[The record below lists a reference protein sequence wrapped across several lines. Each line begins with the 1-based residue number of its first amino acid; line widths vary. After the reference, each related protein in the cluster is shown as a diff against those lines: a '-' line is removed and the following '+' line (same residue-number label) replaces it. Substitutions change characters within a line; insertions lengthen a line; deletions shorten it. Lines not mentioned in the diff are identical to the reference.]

1 MAIADSDV
9 PGVERDSAGAAGGCP
24 CPSARRRRGTQVPRR
39 RVGAANSDGYWARA
53 SDYNLYLDERGRFH
67 VIPHDV
73 NEGLTDGSSSRG
85 GPPPG
90 MRRGMPPAGGPA
102 MFGRG
107 PAPVDVREDPVVGIE
122 IPASV
127 AFEAARD
134 SSTSARYLSYV
145 REIAERWLDWQTLEP
160 VARSRRALIADAV
173 RADTR
178 KLYTFQA
185 FEVGCQRGERE
196 PKKFCYSQACLP
208 ATGEVSCKQ
217 SSNAGSA

>member
-1 MAIADSDV
+1 MAL
-9 PGVERDSAGAAGGCP
+9 
-24 CPSARRRRGTQVPRR
+24 
-39 RVGAANSDGYWARA
+39 ANSDGYWARA

-73 NEGLTDGSSSRG
+73 NEGLTDESSSRG

-107 PAPVDVREDPVVGIE
+107 PARVDVSGGSVSGNRRCQQ
-122 IPASV
+122 AV
-127 AFEAARD
+127 AFEAARG
-134 SSTSARYLSYV
+134 SSAPGAIPQLRARD
-145 REIAERWLDWQTLEP
+145 RRA
-160 VARSRRALIADAV
+160 VARLADAGASGAIAP
-173 RADTR
+173 RAHRRRCQGRYQET
-178 KLYTFQA
+178 LYVSGLR
-185 FEVGCQRGERE
+185 VGCQRGERE